1 MPGVSLPVVF
11 VMDRE
16 RRDALAEIYSLIIT
30 IDQLEKAYI
39 RDSVDQDDYTKA
51 CSRLLAQY
59 QTLLKNRQLEADF
72 GSLEQFCARY
82 RIPHSS
88 GVQRIEVG
96 VPATAETNIYPQS
109 TGDSGTPGAP
119 SGNAVSAKLVSDVT
133 GQFITAMD
141 GLKLNLRAK
150 DQLHPIFSDLVR
162 SLNKVTGPNFAG
174 KGKLVEWL
182 VTLNK
187 MKIDDELSDEQARQ
201 CLFDLQNVY
210 NEFYTTL

>member
-1 MPGVSLPVVF
+1 
-11 VMDRE
+11 MDRE
-16 RRDALAEIYSLIIT
+16 RTEALAEIYSLIIT

-39 RDSVDQDDYTKA
+39 RDSVNQGDYTKA

-72 GSLEQFCARY
+72 GSLDQFCARY
-82 RIPHSS
+82 KISHSS

-96 VPATAETNIYPQS
+96 VPATAETSIMPQS
-109 TGDSGTPGAP
+109 TGDSGTPSAQAGP
-119 SGNAVSAKLVSDVT
+119 AVSAKAVSEVT
-133 GQFITAMD
+133 GLFITAMD
-141 GLKLNLRAK
+141 GLKLNFRAK
-150 DQLHPIFSDLVR
+150 DQLHPIFSELVT
-162 SLNKVTGPNFAG
+162 SLSKVTGPNFAG
-174 KGKLVEWL
+174 RGKLVEWL

-210 NEFYTTL
+210 SEFYDSL